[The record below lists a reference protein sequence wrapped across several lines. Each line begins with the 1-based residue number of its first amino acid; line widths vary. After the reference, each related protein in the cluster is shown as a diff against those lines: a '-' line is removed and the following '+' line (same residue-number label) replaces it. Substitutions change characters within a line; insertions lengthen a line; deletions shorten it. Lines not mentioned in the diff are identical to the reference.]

1 MHIDLNSVDVR
12 GTIATNPEKTI
23 PGYGVQKPNIRWEDA
38 FSISG
43 MYLQFEALNTVNQQF
58 FDPGI
63 RVASGSK
70 YPTMHPLE
78 KRNIWLTFG
87 YKF

>member
-1 MHIDLNSVDVR
+1 
-12 GTIATNPEKTI
+12 
-23 PGYGVQKPNIRWEDA
+23 
-38 FSISG
+38 

-63 RVASGSK
+63 RVASGTQ

-78 KRNIWLTFG
+78 KRNIWLTIEILPRLVHNTLL
-87 YKF
+87 

>member
-1 MHIDLNSVDVR
+1 
-12 GTIATNPEKTI
+12 
-23 PGYGVQKPNIRWEDA
+23 
-38 FSISG
+38 

-63 RVASGSK
+63 RVASGTQ

-78 KRNIWLTFG
+78 KRNIWLTIG